1 MLVGVNVADVLLLL
15 GVALFAFLG
24 FYRGLAVQGLS
35 LGGLLLGAVV
45 GSFVAPHLLSE
56 NSPWT
61 PLAGLTGALVG
72 AFVLGAV
79 GAALGQ
85 PVRSFLATRPGLAVV
100 DRVGGVVAGGFLGLA
115 LGWLV
120 AVLALQQPA
129 LGLRG
134 EVRASTILPR
144 LVRAVPPD
152 SVLAAL
158 NRFDPLPLLPGLGGG
173 LPPPDPR
180 VLRSPAA
187 EAAAAA
193 VLKVQ
198 GTACGVGTQGSGWV
212 VGRGLVATNAHVIA
226 GQERTR
232 ILAPNGQSLGAQP
245 VYVDA
250 ANDVALLRVRGLR
263 TAPLR
268 TGPDVELP
276 RPVALLGYP
285 RNGGLTA
292 TAGTAGDPRTVL
304 APDAYEQRV
313 RPRVVV
319 PLRGRVE
326 PGESGGPVV
335 DRRGR
340 VVAMIFGGTRTGRG
354 GYAVPVELVLGALEE
369 RLTPVGPGPC
379 LG

>member
-1 MLVGVNVADVLLLL
+1 MNVADALLLL
-15 GVALFAFLG
+15 GVAVFAFLG
-24 FYRGLAVQGLS
+24 FYRGFAAQALS
-35 LGGLLLGAVV
+35 LGGLFIGAVV
-45 GSFVAPHLLSE
+45 GSFVAPYLLSE

-85 PVRSFLATRPGLAVV
+85 PVRAFLAARPGLALA
-100 DRVGGVVAGGFLGLA
+100 DRVGGIAAGGFLGLA

-120 AVLALQQPA
+120 AVLALQQPV
-129 LGLRG
+129 LGLRS

-158 NRFDPLPLLPGLGGG
+158 NRFDPLPLLPGLEGR
-173 LPPPDPR
+173 LPPPDPG
-180 VLRSPAA
+180 VLRSPGARAAA
-187 EAAAAA
+187 ES
-193 VLKVQ
+193 VLKVH

-212 VGRGLVATNAHVIA
+212 IDRGLVATNAHVIA
-226 GQERTR
+226 GQEDTSV
-232 ILAPNGQSLGAQP
+232 LSPHGQSLGAQP

-250 ANDVALLRVRGLR
+250 ANDVALLRVRGLEA
-263 TAPLR
+263 APLR
-268 TGPDVELP
+268 AGSEVELP

-285 RNGGLTA
+285 RNGGLA
-292 TAGTAGDPRTVL
+292 VTAGTAGDRRTVI

-319 PLRGRVE
+319 PLRGRVQ

-340 VVAMIFGGTRTGRG
+340 VLAMIFGGTRTGQG
-354 GYAVPVELVLGALEE
+354 GYAVPVELVLNAFEE
-369 RLTPVGPGPC
+369 RLRPVEAGPC

>member
-1 MLVGVNVADVLLLL
+1 MLGDVNVADALLLL
-15 GVALFAFLG
+15 GVAVFAFLG
-24 FYRGLAVQGLS
+24 FYRGFAAQALS
-35 LGGLLLGAVV
+35 LGGLFIGAVV
-45 GSFVAPHLLSE
+45 GSFVAPYLLSE

-85 PVRSFLATRPGLAVV
+85 PVRAFLAARPGLALA
-100 DRVGGVVAGGFLGLA
+100 DRVGGIAAGGFLGLA

-120 AVLALQQPA
+120 AVLALQQPV
-129 LGLRG
+129 LGLRA

-158 NRFDPLPLLPGLGGG
+158 NRFDPLPLLPGLEGR
-173 LPPPDPR
+173 LPPPDPG
-180 VLRSPAA
+180 VLRSPGARAAA
-187 EAAAAA
+187 ES
-193 VLKVQ
+193 VLKVH

-212 VGRGLVATNAHVIA
+212 VDHGLVATNAHVIA
-226 GQERTR
+226 GQEETSV
-232 ILAPNGQSLGAQP
+232 LAPNGQSLGAQP

-250 ANDVALLRVRGLR
+250 ANDVALLRVRGLEA
-263 TAPLR
+263 APLR
-268 TGPDVELP
+268 TGSEVELP

-285 RNGGLTA
+285 RNGGLA
-292 TAGTAGDPRTVL
+292 VTAGTAGDRRTVI
-304 APDAYEQRV
+304 APDAYEQRA

-319 PLRGRVE
+319 PLRGRVQ

-340 VVAMIFGGTRTGRG
+340 VLAMIFGGTRTGRG
-354 GYAVPVELVLGALEE
+354 GYAVPVEFVLNAFEE
-369 RLTPVGPGPC
+369 RLRPVEAGPC

>member
-1 MLVGVNVADVLLLL
+1 MNVADVLLLL
-15 GVALFAFLG
+15 GVAVFAFLG
-24 FYRGLAVQGLS
+24 FYRGFAAQALS
-35 LGGLLLGAVV
+35 LGGLFLGAVV
-45 GSFVAPHLLSE
+45 GSFVAPYLLSE

-85 PVRSFLATRPGLAVV
+85 PVRAFLAARPGLAIA
-100 DRVGGVVAGGFLGLA
+100 DRVGGIAAGGFLGLA

-120 AVLALQQPA
+120 AVLALQQPV
-129 LGLRG
+129 LGLRA

-158 NRFDPLPLLPGLGGG
+158 NRFDPLPLLPGLEGR
-173 LPPPDPR
+173 LPPPDPG
-180 VLRSPAA
+180 VLRSPGARAAA
-187 EAAAAA
+187 ES
-193 VLKVQ
+193 VLKVH

-212 VGRGLVATNAHVIA
+212 VDHGLVATNAHVIA
-226 GQERTR
+226 GQEDTSV
-232 ILAPNGQSLGAQP
+232 LAPSGQSLGAQP

-250 ANDVALLRVRGLR
+250 ANDVALLRVRGLEA
-263 TAPLR
+263 APLR
-268 TGPDVELP
+268 TGSEVELP

-285 RNGGLTA
+285 RNGGLA
-292 TAGTAGDPRTVL
+292 VTAGTAGDRRTVI

-319 PLRGRVE
+319 PLRGRVQ
-326 PGESGGPVV
+326 PGESGGAVV

-340 VVAMIFGGTRTGRG
+340 VLAMIFGGTRTGEG
-354 GYAVPVELVLGALEE
+354 GYAVPVEFVLNAFEE
-369 RLTPVGPGPC
+369 RLQAVEAGPC

>member
-1 MLVGVNVADVLLLL
+1 VNVADVLLLL
-15 GVALFAFLG
+15 GVAVFAFLG
-24 FYRGLAVQGLS
+24 FYRGFAAQALS
-35 LGGLLLGAVV
+35 LGGLFLGAVV
-45 GSFVAPHLLSE
+45 GSFVAPYLLSE

-85 PVRSFLATRPGLAVV
+85 PVRAFLAARPGFALA
-100 DRVGGVVAGGFLGLA
+100 DRVGGIAAGGFLGLA

-120 AVLALQQPA
+120 AVLALQQPV
-129 LGLRG
+129 LGLRS

-158 NRFDPLPLLPGLGGG
+158 NRFDPLPLLPGLEGR
-173 LPPPDPR
+173 LPPPDPGI
-180 VLRSPAA
+180 LRSSGARAAA
-187 EAAAAA
+187 ES
-193 VLKVQ
+193 VLKVH
-198 GTACGVGTQGSGWV
+198 GTACGVNTQGSGWV
-212 VGRGLVATNAHVIA
+212 IGRGLVATNAHVIA
-226 GQERTR
+226 GQEDTSV
-232 ILAPNGQSLGAQP
+232 LAPSGQSLGAQP

-250 ANDVALLRVRGLR
+250 ANDVALLRVRGLEA
-263 TAPLR
+263 APLR
-268 TGPDVELP
+268 TGSEVELP

-285 RNGGLTA
+285 RNGGLA
-292 TAGTAGDPRTVL
+292 VTAGTAGDRRTVI

-319 PLRGRVE
+319 PLRGRVQ

-340 VVAMIFGGTRTGRG
+340 VLAMIFGGTRTGRG
-354 GYAVPVELVLGALEE
+354 GYAVPVELVLNAFEE
-369 RLTPVGPGPC
+369 RLRPVEAGPC